1 MQYKVLFTLLFALLS
16 GNALSDWKKIND
28 LDYTWGPFK
37 IYNISLFTETGE
49 YQPNIR
55 PLMLS
60 LKYDKPVDGRDFAI
74 SIARSWARLDINLP
88 EQNTVIDRLRKLL
101 PDLKPGDTLNYIALA
116 DRGYFVVND
125 QVISEEFDKATNDA
139 ILAIW
144 LDPKVEL
151 SHKLIAKKT
160 AGTQNIH
167 IAEYDPD
174 DSDEINVVSP
184 LTEEKPASSS
194 KELSDGTATTTEA
207 VDFEPESAK
216 EKGQM
221 QMHKQPVVGVPNKG
235 IVETAQPK
243 KADDSK
249 ANDAKTE
256 EVKAESNQSDA
267 VKEKVAAE
275 KAEADKP
282 AQEKET
288 APKSEEK
295 APEIDPQNPE
305 IEIRPIEDP
314 LPENIRAS

>member
-1 MQYKVLFTLLFALLS
+1 MRYKALFTLLFTLLS

-88 EQNTVIDRLRKLL
+88 NQNAVIDRLRKLL
-101 PDLKPGDTLNYIALA
+101 PDLKEGDTLNYIAL
-116 DRGYFVVND
+116 DNRGYFVVND

-184 LTEEKPASSS
+184 LTEEKPASSR
-194 KELSDGTATTTEA
+194 KELSDGTATTSEA

-221 QMHKQPVVGVPNKG
+221 QLHKQPVVGVPNKG

-243 KADDSK
+243 KA
-249 ANDAKTE
+249 E
-256 EVKAESNQSDA
+256 ET
-267 VKEKVAAE
+267 
-275 KAEADKP
+275 KP
-282 AQEKET
+282 AKEANKSDVNT
-288 APKSEEK
+288 PEAPAVEEK
-295 APEIDPQNPE
+295 PA
-305 IEIRPIEDP
+305 
-314 LPENIRAS
+314 

>member
-1 MQYKVLFTLLFALLS
+1 MRYKALFTLLFTLLS

-88 EQNTVIDRLRKLL
+88 DQNAVIDRLRKLL
-101 PDLKPGDTLNYIALA
+101 PDLKPGDTLHYIALA

-167 IAEYDPD
+167 IAEYDPE

-194 KELSDGTATTTEA
+194 KELSDGTASTSEA

-221 QMHKQPVVGVPNKG
+221 QLHKQPVVGVPNKG

-243 KADDSK
+243 KVEE
-249 ANDAKTE
+249 AKPAVETNKSEASATE
-256 EVKAESNQSDA
+256 EKPAESQ
-267 VKEKVAAE
+267 
-275 KAEADKP
+275 P
-282 AQEKET
+282 AQEEKA

-295 APEIDPQNPE
+295 VDPENPE

-314 LPENIRAS
+314 LPDNIRAS

>member
-1 MQYKVLFTLLFALLS
+1 MRYKALFTLLFTLLS
-16 GNALSDWKKIND
+16 GDALSDWKKIND

-88 EQNTVIDRLRKLL
+88 NQNAVIDRLRKLL
-101 PDLKPGDTLNYIALA
+101 PDLKAGDTLNYIALN
-116 DRGYFVVND
+116 DRGYFIVND

-151 SHKLIAKKT
+151 SHKLITKKT
-160 AGTQNIH
+160 SGTQNIH
-167 IAEYDPD
+167 IAEYDPE

-184 LTEEKPASSS
+184 LTDEKKAQNN
-194 KELSDGTATTTEA
+194 ELQDNTAHTEQA

-216 EKGQM
+216 EKVQI
-221 QMHKQPVVGVPNKG
+221 HKQPVVGVPSKG
-235 IVETAQPK
+235 IVETARPK
-243 KADDSK
+243 KAEEAKPSSEADKSEADK
-249 ANDAKTE
+249 VQANKSEAVE
-256 EVKAESNQSDA
+256 EKPAAEQPTQ
-267 VKEKVAAE
+267 E
-275 KAEADKP
+275 KAE
-282 AQEKET
+282 
-288 APKSEEK
+288 PKSEEK
-295 APEIDPQNPE
+295 APEVDPENPE

-314 LPENIRAS
+314 LPDNIRAS

>member
-1 MQYKVLFTLLFALLS
+1 MRYKALFTLLFTLLS

-88 EQNTVIDRLRKLL
+88 NQNAIIDRLRKLL
-101 PDLKPGDTLNYIALA
+101 PDLKEGDTLNYIALD

-167 IAEYDPD
+167 IAEYDPE

-184 LTEEKPASSS
+184 LTDEKKAQNN
-194 KELSDGTATTTEA
+194 ELQDNTAHTEQA
-207 VDFEPESAK
+207 VDFESENAK
-216 EKGQM
+216 EKM
-221 QMHKQPVVGVPNKG
+221 QMHKQPVVGVPSKG

-243 KADDSK
+243 KAEE
-249 ANDAKTE
+249 AKP
-256 EVKAESNQSDA
+256 
-267 VKEKVAAE
+267 AAE
-275 KAEADKP
+275 ENKVEAAVEEKTVVEKPAAEQP
-282 AQEKET
+282 AQEEKA

-295 APEIDPQNPE
+295 VPEVDPENPE

-314 LPENIRAS
+314 LPDNIRAS

>member
-1 MQYKVLFTLLFALLS
+1 MRYKALFTLLFTLLS

-88 EQNTVIDRLRKLL
+88 NQNAIIDRLRKLL
-101 PDLKPGDTLNYIALA
+101 PDLKEGDTLNYIALD

-167 IAEYDPD
+167 IAEYDPE

-184 LTEEKPASSS
+184 LTDEKKAQNN
-194 KELSDGTATTTEA
+194 ELQDNTAHTEQA
-207 VDFEPESAK
+207 VDFESENAK
-216 EKGQM
+216 EKM
-221 QMHKQPVVGVPNKG
+221 QMHKQPVVGVPSKG

-243 KADDSK
+243 KAEE
-249 ANDAKTE
+249 AKP
-256 EVKAESNQSDA
+256 
-267 VKEKVAAE
+267 AAE
-275 KAEADKP
+275 ENKAEASAVEEKPATEQP
-282 AQEKET
+282 AQEEKA

-295 APEIDPQNPE
+295 APEVDPENPE

-314 LPENIRAS
+314 LPDNIRAS

>member
-1 MQYKVLFTLLFALLS
+1 MRYKALFTLLFTLLS

-88 EQNTVIDRLRKLL
+88 NQNAIIDRLRKLL
-101 PDLKPGDTLNYIALA
+101 PDLKEGDTLNYIALD

-167 IAEYDPD
+167 IAEYDPE

-184 LTEEKPASSS
+184 LTDEKKAQNN
-194 KELSDGTATTTEA
+194 ELQDNTAHTEQA
-207 VDFEPESAK
+207 VDFESENAK
-216 EKGQM
+216 EKM
-221 QMHKQPVVGVPNKG
+221 QIHKQPVVGVPSKG

-243 KADDSK
+243 KAEE
-249 ANDAKTE
+249 AKPTSEENKVEAASVEEKPTE
-256 EVKAESNQSDA
+256 SQ
-267 VKEKVAAE
+267 
-275 KAEADKP
+275 P
-282 AQEKET
+282 AQEEKA

-295 APEIDPQNPE
+295 VDPENPE

-314 LPENIRAS
+314 LPDNIRAS